1 MVSDLKRIIDQI
13 CRDRG
18 FDKKLLI
25 EAIEEA
31 VQSAAKKKLGSRRD
45 IEVRFNEE
53 FGEVEVFQFRT
64 VVEEVADEQTEIGF
78 AEAKA
83 LDPEVQLEDELG
95 EKMENIEELG
105 RIAAQS
111 AKQVII
117 HKMKDA
123 EQDVIFEMFKDRKGE
138 IVSGIVQRFE
148 RGNMVIN
155 LGRTDAILPRDQ
167 QIPKRSFKQGDRI
180 RAYLDDVRE
189 NARDSQLVL
198 SRTCND
204 FLAKLFAMEVP
215 EIAEGIV
222 EIMGVSREPG
232 FRAKIAVSS
241 LETDVD
247 PVGACVGMK
256 GSRVQN
262 VVQELQGERIDIVPW
277 SPDPAKY
284 VYNALAP
291 AHVSMVMA
299 DEEAKTLLVVVP
311 NDQLSLAIGR
321 QGQNVRLASRL
332 LGWRIDVKSEQRYA
346 NLEDPGYQSLL
357 AINGIEEPLADQLL
371 ARGVF
376 SIEKLVEAAVD
387 DLIVIRSIDEEQAQ
401 YLIDTAT
408 KMVSEGV
415 TTASF
420 SDESEVDDES
430 DDAGIGNV
438 EPGDADGN
446 ITKKIADTEP
456 VAGAEVTDAEEE
468 SAGAESVAKEE
479 GTDAEEE
486 SAGAESVVKEEGTD
500 AEEESA
506 GTESVVKEEGTD
518 AEEESAG
525 TESVTEEDV
534 TDAAEEEK
542 SK

>member
-1 MVSDLKRIIDQI
+1 MLSDLKRIIDQI

-31 VQSAAKKKLGSRRD
+31 VESAAKKKLGSRRD

-64 VVEEVADEQTEIGF
+64 VVEEVEDEQTEI
-78 AEAKA
+78 ALDEARQ

-95 EKMENIEELG
+95 EKMENIEDLG

-123 EQDVIFEMFKDRKGE
+123 ERDVIYEMFKDRKGE

-148 RGNMVIN
+148 RGNMIVN

-180 RAYLDDVRE
+180 RAYLDDVRQ
-189 NARDSQLVL
+189 NARDSQLIL
-198 SRTCND
+198 SRTCNE
-204 FLAKLFAMEVP
+204 FLAKLFTMEVP

-346 NLEDPGYQSLL
+346 NLEDPGYQGLL
-357 AINGIEEPLADQLL
+357 TIDGIEEPLADQLL

-376 SIEKLVEAAVD
+376 SIERLAEAAVD
-387 DLIVIRSIDEEQAQ
+387 DLIVIRSLDEEQAQ
-401 YLIDTAT
+401 QLIDTAA
-408 KMVSEGV
+408 KMVAEGQGTV
-415 TTASF
+415 
-420 SDESEVDDES
+420 
-430 DDAGIGNV
+430 
-438 EPGDADGN
+438 
-446 ITKKIADTEP
+446 
-456 VAGAEVTDAEEE
+456 
-468 SAGAESVAKEE
+468 SA
-479 GTDAEEE
+479 
-486 SAGAESVVKEEGTD
+486 
-500 AEEESA
+500 
-506 GTESVVKEEGTD
+506 
-518 AEEESAG
+518 
-525 TESVTEEDV
+525 
-534 TDAAEEEK
+534 AAEEDTTVESDVTEDAVTEDTVAEAESEEAVAEGDAAVNTAAKGDVEATGTDEMGAEEK
-542 SK
+542 APQVADREEERPVEDEQK

>member
-1 MVSDLKRIIDQI
+1 MLSDLKRIIDQI

-31 VQSAAKKKLGSRRD
+31 VESAAKKKLGSRRD

-53 FGEVEVFQFRT
+53 FGEIEVFQFRT
-64 VVEEVADEQTEIGF
+64 VVDTVEDEQTEI
-78 AEAKA
+78 AMEDARV
-83 LDPEVQLEDELG
+83 LDPEVQLDDELG
-95 EKMENIEELG
+95 EKMENIQDLG

-123 EQDVIFEMFKDRKGE
+123 EQDVIFEMFRDRKGE

-148 RGNMVIN
+148 RGNMVVN

-167 QIPKRSFKQGDRI
+167 QIPKRSFNQGDRI

-299 DEEAKTLLVVVP
+299 DEDAKTLLVVVP

-346 NLEDPGYQSLL
+346 NLKEPGYQSLL
-357 AINGIEEPLADQLL
+357 SIKGIEEALADQLL
-371 ARGVF
+371 GRGIYAV
-376 SIEKLVEAAVD
+376 EKLAEASID
-387 DLIVIRSIDEEQAQ
+387 ELIVIRSINEEQAQ
-401 YLIDTAT
+401 YFIDTAQ
-408 KMVSEGV
+408 KMLDDGLN
-415 TTASF
+415 TASF
-420 SDESEVDDES
+420 GDVPAVDNEGEDTGEVVAPEAEKSIDEEISAEKSEPE
-430 DDAGIGNV
+430 
-438 EPGDADGN
+438 
-446 ITKKIADTEP
+446 
-456 VAGAEVTDAEEE
+456 EVTA
-468 SAGAESVAKEE
+468 
-479 GTDAEEE
+479 
-486 SAGAESVVKEEGTD
+486 
-500 AEEESA
+500 
-506 GTESVVKEEGTD
+506 
-518 AEEESAG
+518 
-525 TESVTEEDV
+525 TEEDEELEEV
-534 TDAAEEEK
+534 EEPEEAAVSVEEIEEVAEPEETAASVEEQK
-542 SK
+542 E

>member
-1 MVSDLKRIIDQI
+1 MLSDLKRIIDQI

-53 FGEVEVFQFRT
+53 FGEVEVFQFRS
-64 VVEEVADEQTEIGF
+64 VVETVEDEQTEIAL
-78 AEAKA
+78 AEAIQ

-95 EKMENIEELG
+95 EKMENIEDLG

-123 EQDVIFEMFKDRKGE
+123 ERDVIFDMFKDRKGE
-138 IVSGIVQRFE
+138 IVGGIVQRFE
-148 RGNMVIN
+148 RGNMIVN

-180 RAYLDDVRE
+180 RAYLLDVRQE
-189 NARDSQLVL
+189 SRNSQLLL
-198 SRTCND
+198 SRTCD
-204 FLAKLFAMEVP
+204 EFLAKLFSMEVP

-222 EIMGVSREPG
+222 KIMGVSREPG

-241 LETDVD
+241 TETDVD

-277 SPDPAKY
+277 HPDPAKY

-291 AHVSMVMA
+291 AHVSMVMV
-299 DEEAKTLLVVVP
+299 DEDEHSLFVVVP

-321 QGQNVRLASRL
+321 QGQNVRLASKL

-346 NLEDPGYQSLL
+346 NLEDPRYQSLL
-357 AINGIEEPLADQLL
+357 AVKGIEEALADQLL

-376 SIEKLVEAAVD
+376 SIEKLAAATVE
-387 DLIVIRSIDEEQAQ
+387 DLIVIRSVDEEFAR
-401 YLIDTAT
+401 YLIDTAAR
-408 KMVSEGV
+408 M
-415 TTASF
+415 
-420 SDESEVDDES
+420 
-430 DDAGIGNV
+430 I
-438 EPGDADGN
+438 ADGLG
-446 ITKKIADTEP
+446 TVGETADGTVSP
-456 VAGAEVTDAEEE
+456 AEDAATEE
-468 SAGAESVAKEE
+468 SGAVEAVTEE
-479 GTDAEEE
+479 HPEE
-486 SAGAESVVKEEGTD
+486 V
-500 AEEESA
+500 
-506 GTESVVKEEGTD
+506 TESVESAEAIEGNETGK
-518 AEEESAG
+518 AEEAAVAES
-525 TESVTEEDV
+525 
-534 TDAAEEEK
+534 AAEELPAEDESAAK
-542 SK
+542 